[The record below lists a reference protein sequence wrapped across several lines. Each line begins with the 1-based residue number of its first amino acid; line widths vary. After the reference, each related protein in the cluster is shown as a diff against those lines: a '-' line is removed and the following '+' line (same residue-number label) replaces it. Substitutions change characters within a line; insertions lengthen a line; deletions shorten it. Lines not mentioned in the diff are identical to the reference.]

1 MKSFLTVGLSFPT
14 VIILPLQCDR
24 IMCKESAFAKISP
37 FVCVMHN
44 DMTKLPCGHIPA
56 LYIRSVVAH
65 KLSADYAVGTAPE
78 NLVSVTHHHKLFTI
92 NRYSACSSDNIFL
105 CALTLHHI
113 GNSFPMI
120 AFKLFQRA
128 YLYFFLKSPILRSC
142 INYLL
147 YYYHFLHKAALRRR

>member
-1 MKSFLTVGLSFPT
+1 
-14 VIILPLQCDR
+14 
-24 IMCKESAFAKISP
+24 
-37 FVCVMHN
+37 
-44 DMTKLPCGHIPA
+44 MTKLPCDHIPA

-113 GNSFPMI
+113 GNSFSMI
-120 AFKLFQRA
+120 AFKLFQGRT
-128 YLYFFLKSPILRSC
+128 FIFSEKSHFT
-142 INYLL
+142 LL
-147 YYYHFLHKAALRRR
+147 YQLSAILLSFPAQSCLAEAITSSDSPTDCKKADSSPSRSTLKPSPR